1 MPADAEPAAAAP
13 APAADKEQAAKT
25 GAAPEA
31 VKEAA
36 AETAPAPAAATTAE
50 PTEVPS
56 GETFP
61 VADTNADEE
70 DEPVPGH
77 IPMASRLSL
86 ISWGDGSAPSMPAID
101 DSGSESGLGG
111 AGGAGGDG
119 GDADDDGAS
128 DADSAYDGDR
138 ASSILKSTTT
148 SLRSS
153 VYDYVEENGRTYHRY
168 KEGKYPL
175 PNDMQEQARL
185 DLQHAIFLLMA
196 HGKSYLAPIDRPKR
210 VLDFATGTGIWAI
223 EFALEFPES
232 HIIGTDLSPIQPDFI
247 PPNCTFEVDDAED
260 EWSFSQPFDYIH
272 GRALV
277 SCFRNPAT
285 VINSAF
291 ASLSP
296 GGILELQDGHFPIK
310 FASPPPADCAL
321 RRWFDIVTQGAIL
334 SGRPWTNVQHYR
346 RWMNEAGFEN
356 VTERKFYW
364 PVNPWPKGSYYKT
377 LGAYVQQDLLNG
389 MEGLSLK
396 LLGLQ
401 GWSYEDIQAL
411 LVEVRRDLLDTSIH
425 AYIEVSVTWGTRP
438 KEGGDAAATVPEV
451 SVPEPETAATATT
464 ETTAETTSTAEAA
477 AETAA
482 PTTAEPEVPQT
493 A

>member
-1 MPADAEPAAAAP
+1 MTADAEPTAAVP
-13 APAADKEQAAKT
+13 APAADQAAKT
-25 GAAPEA
+25 EAAPTA
-31 VKEAA
+31 VPQTAP
-36 AETAPAPAAATTAE
+36 ETAAAPAAA
-50 PTEVPS
+50 PTEAAPA
-56 GETFP
+56 GENFP
-61 VADTNADEE
+61 IADENAAE
-70 DEPVPGH
+70 DDDDEPVTGH

-111 AGGAGGDG
+111 AGATGGE
-119 GDADDDGAS
+119 GDADDGAS
-128 DADSAYDGDR
+128 DADSAYDSDR
-138 ASSILKSTTT
+138 TSSILKSTTT

-153 VYDYVEENGRTYHRY
+153 LYDYVEENGRTYHRY

-175 PNDMQEQARL
+175 PNDIQEQARL

-196 HGKSYLAPIDRPKR
+196 HGKSYLAPIDKPKR

-260 EWSFSQPFDYIH
+260 EWSFDQPFDYIH

-285 VINSAF
+285 VIHSAF

-310 FASPPPADCAL
+310 FASPPPVDCAL
-321 RRWFDIVTQGAIL
+321 RRWFDIVTQGAVMA
-334 SGRPWTNVQHYR
+334 GRPWTNVQHYP

-425 AYIEVSVTWGTRP
+425 AYIEVSITWGTRP
-438 KEGGDAAATVPEV
+438 KEGGEAAAVPEV
-451 SVPEPETAATATT
+451 PVPEPETATT
-464 ETTAETTSTAEAA
+464 T
-477 AETAA
+477 A
-482 PTTAEPEVPQT
+482 PTTAEQE
-493 A
+493 ALSMA